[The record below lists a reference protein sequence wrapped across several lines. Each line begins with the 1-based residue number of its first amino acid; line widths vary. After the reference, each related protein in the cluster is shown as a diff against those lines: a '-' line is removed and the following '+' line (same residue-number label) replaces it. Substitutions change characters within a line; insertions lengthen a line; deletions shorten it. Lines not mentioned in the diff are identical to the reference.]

1 MIAPENE
8 DGNIEYKRYII
19 PDSEERFQQL
29 LTQLKWRVDEG
40 EGVAYYLIGVEDNGE
55 IFKLSGKQIKI
66 SMSNLKKLANN
77 ANCNIESIDK
87 IKIKKSIYFK
97 VKIQNKDLC
106 KKFKERKILF
116 LGKTGIGKTTFLS
129 YIINNKLSDNS
140 RMFIL
145 NHKHELESGK
155 SSSFN
160 YQYYIYNNIKYI
172 FFDTPGD
179 EMYTKTLNR
188 ILSSLK
194 LDAIIYF
201 VSNDWKR
208 KELYKRYSEIN
219 NINWIEL
226 DLHYKNNFHINM
238 SNPPDQN
245 IILDKIESKI
255 IEYEKNK
262 KNFDFILDNNFL
274 ILQTF
279 PHPDLGWTLSGFLQ
293 DGTIEVGDNLYIYN
307 KFKNNVTVKSIHI
320 DNVLVKKIKGPI
332 IATICLD
339 KLIDINI
346 KPKYGFLSSVNYQKV
361 NTIRI
366 RWLYGNEDLSERING
381 CIDNNFVS
389 LEKVGIVNE
398 NKVDFIYLI
407 LMANTN
413 YNFKNKIFISDKLI
427 GLVIN

>member
-1 MIAPENE
+1 
-8 DGNIEYKRYII
+8 
-19 PDSEERFQQL
+19 
-29 LTQLKWRVDEG
+29 
-40 EGVAYYLIGVEDNGE
+40 
-55 IFKLSGKQIKI
+55 
-66 SMSNLKKLANN
+66 MSNLKKLANN

>member
-1 MIAPENE
+1 M
-8 DGNIEYKRYII
+8 
-19 PDSEERFQQL
+19 
-29 LTQLKWRVDEG
+29 
-40 EGVAYYLIGVEDNGE
+40 
-55 IFKLSGKQIKI
+55 SGKQIKI

>member
-40 EGVAYYLIGVEDNGE
+40 AGIAYYLIGVEDNGE

-201 VSNDWKR
+201 ISNDWKR

-238 SNPPDQN
+238 LNPPDQN

-293 DGTIEVGDNLYIYN
+293 NGTIEVGDNLYIYN

-346 KPKYGFLSSVNYQKV
+346 KPKYGFLSSINYQKV

-366 RWLYGNEDLSERING
+366 RWLYGNENLSERING

>member
-1 MIAPENE
+1 MIAPEND

-40 EGVAYYLIGVEDNGE
+40 DGIAYYLIGVEDNGE
-55 IFKLSGKQIKI
+55 IFKLSIKQIKI

-77 ANCNIESIDK
+77 ADCNIESTEK
-87 IKIKKSIYFK
+87 IKIKKRFYFK
-97 VKIQNKDLC
+97 VKIKNKELC

-201 VSNDWKR
+201 VSKDWKR

-226 DLHYKNNFHINM
+226 DLHYENNFHINM
-238 SNPPDQN
+238 SNPPEQN
-245 IILDKIESKI
+245 TILDTIENKIV
-255 IEYEKNK
+255 EYEKK
-262 KNFDFILDNNFL
+262 TNFNFILDNNFL

-293 DGTIEVGDNLYIYN
+293 DGTIEVGDNLYLYN
-307 KFKNNVTVKSIHI
+307 KFKSNVKVKSIHI
-320 DNVLVKKIKGPI
+320 DNILVNKIKGPI

-346 KPKYGFLSSVNYQKV
+346 KPKYGFLSYVNYKKV

-366 RWLYGNEDLSERING
+366 RWLYGNENLSERING
-381 CIDNNFVS
+381 CIDNNCVS
-389 LEKVGIVNE
+389 LEKIGIVNDS
-398 NKVDFIYLI
+398 NVDFIYSI

-427 GLVIN
+427 GLVIS